1 MKYPRLGAMLLLP
14 IMLLESANSTAQ
26 TPPAA
31 PSGVVA
37 SFTEPTEVDLLY
49 RVIAALAAIN
59 HVLVNIKDS
68 THGLASLAAFG
79 VDDIFSRT
87 IYVVGNDLGAKA
99 SQLRNEAETILDDQ
113 VFKGNISARNDL
125 TFSTIV
131 GRPYLPRSPSAADL
145 YDSFDYMGYAAGA
158 DLKHVA
164 LPPSYPNT
172 GPDVDEYVT
181 YVNTATAVQ
190 TFNAYVLSGEIDQ
203 SGTVTAI
210 RAKLTALASSG
221 EWLNKVAD
229 EPIGQ
234 VQRQQ
239 LLFAAQNY
247 QLQLQSIQLQRDL
260 LTAQAMT
267 NTLLL
272 LNNRSYEAALH
283 AKALGN
289 PGDGVKIPPEP

>member
-1 MKYPRLGAMLLLP
+1 MLLLP
-14 IMLLESANSTAQ
+14 IMLFESAYSTTQ

-37 SFTEPTEVDLLY
+37 SFTDPTEVELLQFAV
-49 RVIAALAAIN
+49 RSLDHIQHTLLSIRDSNNLMPALVAGGI
-59 HVLVNIKDS
+59 
-68 THGLASLAAFG
+68 
-79 VDDIFSRT
+79 DDIFSRT
-87 IYVVGNDLGAKA
+87 IYLVSNDLGARA
-99 SQLRNEAETILDDQ
+99 SLLRNEAERLLEDQ
-113 VFKGNISARNDL
+113 LFRGNISARNDL

-131 GRPYLPRSPSAADL
+131 GRPYLPRSPSAADFA
-145 YDSFDYMGYAAGA
+145 DSFAYMSYAAGTN
-158 DLKHVA
+158 LKHIA
-164 LPPSYPNT
+164 LPTTSKPNT
-172 GPDVDEYVT
+172 GPDVDEYVS

-190 TFNAYVLSGEIDQ
+190 TFNAYVLSGEFDQ

-210 RAKLTALASSG
+210 RAQLTALASSG

-272 LNNRSYEAALH
+272 LNNRSYEAALR
-283 AKALGN
+283 AKAIG
-289 PGDGVKIPPEP
+289 PVETPPVP